1 MAAGLNGAPAASAG
15 PDRPPAETAL
25 PVAVVVPVLD
35 ERENIAAVLASLA
48 GRAAQVVVADG
59 GSQDGTPVLAQAHG
73 AIVIT
78 SERGRA
84 IQMNAGAAALA
95 PGWRVVLFLHADT
108 RLPAGWSEAIGQAV
122 RGGAQWGRFD
132 VRLRSEHPLLRLV
145 GAMMNARSR
154 LTGICT
160 GDQAMFVTAPA
171 WHRIGGFPAIEL
183 MEDIAISARLKR
195 CAGRPAALRAVVQVS
210 ARRWER
216 NGIWRTIGAM
226 WILRLRY
233 FLGEAPPSLHARY
246 YGKPR

>member
-1 MAAGLNGAPAASAG
+1 MAAGLNRGPAAPPGAG
-15 PDRPPAETAL
+15 RKPAETA
-25 PVAVVVPVLD
+25 PGVAVVIPVLD
-35 ERENIAAVLASLA
+35 ERENIGPVLASVA
-48 GRAAQVVVADG
+48 GQAAQVIVADG
-59 GSQDGTPVLAQAHG
+59 GSLDGTATLAQAHG
-73 AIVIT
+73 ATVIT
-78 SERGRA
+78 AERGRA
-84 IQMNAGAAALA
+84 NQMNAGAAALA

-171 WHRIGGFPAIEL
+171 WQRVGGFPAIEL

-195 CAGRPAALRAVVQVS
+195 CAGRPAALRAAVQVS

-216 NGIWRTIGAM
+216 NGIWRTIAGM

-233 FLGEAPPSLHARY
+233 FLGESPPSLHARY